1 MVSSSPSLTT
11 LLGRADECAVLDRL
25 VADVRRGESR
35 SLLIHGEAGIGKT
48 ALLEYLVESA
58 SDLTI
63 VRATGVELDMELD
76 YAGLHE
82 LCGPVLDRRSRLPRP
97 QLQALEIAFGL
108 STGAAPDRFLLGLAV
123 LSLLSQVA
131 EERPVICVV
140 DDAHWWDQ
148 ASALTL
154 GFVTRRLLADA
165 VGIVFAAREPVEDL
179 KSLPNLE
186 VHGLR
191 NGDAR
196 ALLGSAVAS
205 ILDERVRDRILA
217 ETQGNPLAL
226 LELPRGLSHAELAGG
241 FGLPG
246 ALSLSRRVEESFL
259 RRLAM
264 LPAEARLALLVA
276 AAEPV
281 GDPAVVRRA
290 AGRLGLDLDAALE
303 VESSGLLDLGAR
315 VRFRHP
321 LVRTAI
327 YRVASFDERM
337 KVHSALAGATDPE
350 VNPDRRAWHRAQ
362 AVLGPDEEV
371 AAELEHL
378 AERARA
384 RGGVAGAAAFLQRA
398 AELSSDP
405 ELRARRALAGAQMK
419 SLAGALDAALTL
431 LDTAPP
437 GGLDAHEQ
445 AQAHL
450 LRAQI
455 AYSQN
460 HVGDAPELLLRAAK
474 ELEPLDI
481 GLARESYRD
490 AFYAALSAGR
500 LARGAGVRE
509 VAEAIRFAPTGPEPA
524 GTPELLLRG
533 VAALRTEGY
542 AAGAPM
548 LRRAL
553 SELRAEE
560 TSSLAGFRWLQL
572 ASRVAHDV
580 WDDESWYVISSRLI
594 QLARDVGALTVL
606 VHALR
611 TAVVIQVFR
620 GQFANAR
627 SLLEEAK
634 TISEAMGVRKH
645 AGSQLLMAA
654 WGGQEARVRELAETN
669 TSQLVERGEGQWLTT
684 LDWATGVLY
693 NGLSRYEEAMIAAER
708 GSQYPQ
714 ELGLST
720 WSIIE
725 FVEAAARGGNTDH
738 ASDALDRLVEHTRA
752 SGTEWALGIQAYT
765 RALASTGETAEGLY
779 VEAIDR
785 LGHTAF
791 SAYAARAHLIYG
803 EWLRREQRRVDARAH
818 LHIAHNQFTRF
829 EMTGFAER
837 ALNELRA
844 TGERARRRTLDTR
857 DDLTAQ
863 ERQIALLAREGMS
876 NIDIAARL
884 FLSPHTVAYH
894 LRKVFSKL
902 GISSRRELA
911 AALPRSESELV
922 PA

>member
-1 MVSSSPSLTT
+1 
-11 LLGRADECAVLDRL
+11 
-25 VADVRRGESR
+25 
-35 SLLIHGEAGIGKT
+35 
-48 ALLEYLVESA
+48 
-58 SDLTI
+58 
-63 VRATGVELDMELD
+63 
-76 YAGLHE
+76 
-82 LCGPVLDRRSRLPRP
+82 
-97 QLQALEIAFGL
+97 
-108 STGAAPDRFLLGLAV
+108 
-123 LSLLSQVA
+123 
-131 EERPVICVV
+131 
-140 DDAHWWDQ
+140 
-148 ASALTL
+148 
-154 GFVTRRLLADA
+154 
-165 VGIVFAAREPVEDL
+165 
-179 KSLPNLE
+179 
-186 VHGLR
+186 
-191 NGDAR
+191 
-196 ALLGSAVAS
+196 
-205 ILDERVRDRILA
+205 
-217 ETQGNPLAL
+217 
-226 LELPRGLSHAELAGG
+226 
-241 FGLPG
+241 
-246 ALSLSRRVEESFL
+246 
-259 RRLAM
+259 
-264 LPAEARLALLVA
+264 
-276 AAEPV
+276 
-281 GDPAVVRRA
+281 
-290 AGRLGLDLDAALE
+290 
-303 VESSGLLDLGAR
+303 
-315 VRFRHP
+315 
-321 LVRTAI
+321 
-327 YRVASFDERM
+327 
-337 KVHSALAGATDPE
+337 
-350 VNPDRRAWHRAQ
+350 
-362 AVLGPDEEV
+362 
-371 AAELEHL
+371 
-378 AERARA
+378 
-384 RGGVAGAAAFLQRA
+384 
-398 AELSSDP
+398 
-405 ELRARRALAGAQMK
+405 
-419 SLAGALDAALTL
+419 
-431 LDTAPP
+431 
-437 GGLDAHEQ
+437 
-445 AQAHL
+445 
-450 LRAQI
+450 
-455 AYSQN
+455 
-460 HVGDAPELLLRAAK
+460 
-474 ELEPLDI
+474 
-481 GLARESYRD
+481 
-490 AFYAALSAGR
+490 
-500 LARGAGVRE
+500 
-509 VAEAIRFAPTGPEPA
+509 
-524 GTPELLLRG
+524 
-533 VAALRTEGY
+533 
-542 AAGAPM
+542 
-548 LRRAL
+548 
-553 SELRAEE
+553 
-560 TSSLAGFRWLQL
+560 
-572 ASRVAHDV
+572 
-580 WDDESWYVISSRLI
+580 LI
-594 QLARDVGALTVL
+594 QLARDAGALTVL

-634 TISEAMGVRKH
+634 TISEATGVRKH

-654 WGGQEARVRELAETN
+654 WRGQEARVRELAETN

-818 LHIAHNQFTRF
+818 LHIAHTQFTRF